1 MPSLRAVVVPRAAE
15 PLGTVVAPKQAR
27 SERTLERLL
36 AAAEAL
42 VIERGITALS
52 IPEVARRARSSV
64 GGFYGRFRDK
74 DELIRALEE
83 RFLRQLEAERAEFV
97 AADRW
102 VGASLAD
109 IAHHAIERV
118 VAVYSARHRLIAA
131 FIVRAAQDAV
141 VWQDGEQFRA
151 RVAEQ
156 IAALV
161 LTRRR
166 EIRHPDPELAVD
178 LAIQLVFGLMFHKV
192 VFGEVRAG
200 GRALADSELVRE
212 LERGFLAQLGVRPR

>member
-1 MPSLRAVVVPRAAE
+1 MPPARSAAATSTPV
-15 PLGTVVAPKQAR
+15 PLGTVAAPKQAR

-42 VIERGITALS
+42 VIERGVTALS

-64 GGFYGRFRDK
+64 GGFYARFRDK

-83 RFLRQLEAERAEFV
+83 RFLRQLEGELAEFV
-97 AADRW
+97 ADPGWSRANLRDIVRRSLTRLIG
-102 VGASLAD
+102 VYAS
-109 IAHHAIERV
+109 RQ
-118 VAVYSARHRLIAA
+118 RLIAA
-131 FIVRAAQDAV
+131 FIVRAAHDAA
-141 VWQDGEQFRA
+141 VWGEGERFRA

-156 IAALV
+156 LAALV
-161 LTRRR
+161 LTRRS
-166 EIRHPDPELAVD
+166 EIRHSDPELAVD

-200 GRALADSELVRE
+200 GRALEDDELVRE
-212 LERGFLAQLGVRPR
+212 LERGFLAQLGARIT